1 MQMYN
6 INPSLIQGTDRNL
19 YDFDI
24 CITLQYEKKKND
36 FISVDQQITNYT
48 VYVQKVFKK

>member
-6 INPSLIQGTDRNL
+6 INPSLLQGIERNL

-24 CITLQYEKKKND
+24 CITLQYEEKND
-36 FISVDQQITNYT
+36 FISIDQQFTNYT
-48 VYVQKVFKK
+48 VYVQKVFKT